1 MSVVAPYCQYKKTN
15 FKLGILIL
23 LVAAVWFTYDGRYS
37 KKFIERHTKKGQP
50 DPTLVFHQKYAFPI
64 FGTAAAVLA
73 IIFVTLKGKKIV
85 ADEQELILSDG
96 SKITYNSIES
106 VNKTE
111 YQSKGFFTVEY
122 KSQDGQK
129 KLCKI
134 SNRDFDDLDA
144 VLEILVA
151 KITG

>member
-1 MSVVAPYCQYKKTN
+1 MSVIAPYCQYKKTN

-23 LVAAVWFTYDGRYS
+23 LVAAVWFAYDGYKS
-37 KKFIERHTKKGQP
+37 ETFKKRHTKNGQP
-50 DPTLVFHQKYAFPI
+50 DSTLAFHRNSPPF
-64 FGTAAAVLA
+64 FAAGAIVLA
-73 IIFVTLKGKKIV
+73 IILAKVKGKKIV
-85 ADEQELILSDG
+85 ADEQDLILSDG
-96 SKITYNSIES
+96 GKIPYNSIET

-134 SNRDFDDLDA
+134 SNRDFDNLDA
-144 VLEILVA
+144 VLGILVA

>member
-1 MSVVAPYCQYKKTN
+1 MSVIAPYSQYKKTN
-15 FKLGILIL
+15 FKLGMFIL
-23 LVAAVWFTYDGRYS
+23 LVAAVWFAYDGYKS
-37 KKFIERHTKKGQP
+37 EAFQKRHTKNGQP
-50 DPTLVFHQKYAFPI
+50 DSTLVFHRKSPPF
-64 FGTAAAVLA
+64 FAAGAVVLA
-73 IIFVTLKGKKIV
+73 IIFATVKGKKIV

-96 SKITYNSIES
+96 GKIAYNSIET

-111 YQSKGFFTVEY
+111 YQSKGFFMVEY

-134 SNRDFDDLDA
+134 SNRDFDNLDA

>member
-1 MSVVAPYCQYKKTN
+1 MSVIAHYCQYKKTN

-23 LVAAVWFTYDGRYS
+23 SVAAVWFAYDGYKNETFI
-37 KKFIERHTKKGQP
+37 KKHTKNGKP
-50 DPTLVFHQKYAFPI
+50 DSTLVFQRKSPPVF
-64 FGTAAAVLA
+64 AAGAVVLA
-73 IIFVTLKGKKIV
+73 IILAKVKGKKII

-96 SKITYNSIES
+96 SKIAYNAIEA

-111 YQSKGFFTVEY
+111 YQSKGFFAVEY

-134 SNRDFDDLDA
+134 SSRDFDNLDA
-144 VLEILVA
+144 VLETLVA

>member
-1 MSVVAPYCQYKKTN
+1 MSVIAPYCQYKKTN
-15 FKLGILIL
+15 FKLGMLIL
-23 LVAAVWFTYDGRYS
+23 LVAAVWFAYDGYKS
-37 KKFIERHTKKGQP
+37 EAFIKRHTKDGKP
-50 DPTLVFHQKYAFPI
+50 DSTLTFHRKSPPFFA
-64 FGTAAAVLA
+64 GGAVA
-73 IIFVTLKGKKIV
+73 IGIIFAMVKGKKIV

-96 SKITYNSIES
+96 GKIAYNSIET

-122 KSQDGQK
+122 KSQAGEK
-129 KLCKI
+129 KICKI
-134 SNRDFDDLDA
+134 SSRDFDNLDA